1 MLPSRFLKWGLI
13 KEKNNKYLIDK
24 EIIET
29 KDTNVISKYFLEN
42 IYKNYLPF
50 KKMIDFLISFDKEK
64 INTQQLLLAFAV
76 CNEKEDFDEIYYA
89 NNIIGKI

>member
-1 MLPSRFLKWGLI
+1 
-13 KEKNNKYLIDK
+13 
-24 EIIET
+24 
-29 KDTNVISKYFLEN
+29 
-42 IYKNYLPF
+42 
-50 KKMIDFLISFDKEK
+50 MIDFLISFDKEK

>member
-1 MLPSRFLKWGLI
+1 MLSSRFLKWGLI

-50 KKMIDFLISFDKEK
+50 KKMIDFLISFDKK
-64 INTQQLLLAFAV
+64 NKYPTIIVSLRSLQWKRGFWWNLL
-76 CNEKEDFDEIYYA
+76 CK
-89 NNIIGKI
+89 